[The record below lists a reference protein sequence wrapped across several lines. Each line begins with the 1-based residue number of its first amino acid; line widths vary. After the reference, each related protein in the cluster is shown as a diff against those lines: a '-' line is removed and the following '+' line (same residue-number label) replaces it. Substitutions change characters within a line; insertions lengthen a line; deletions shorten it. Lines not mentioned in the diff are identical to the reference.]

1 MQIRVGKVAVIPMV
15 LFALMTACT
24 EKAADPQPQ
33 ATAPTPVTEPVAE
46 PVPARALSMRV
57 TDARLKTG
65 MSQNKSCNIEY
76 ANDTLFWPDQP
87 TASRAKT
94 VVISGWIID
103 ESTKTVPTNLKL
115 RLQTANAVSA
125 WEQDVVTRTDRA
137 DVAKRYNE
145 EAYLKAGFRVNLDI
159 PDFAPGDYVVYLAF
173 DTPAGEA
180 ICGIGRRF
188 TVTP

>member
-1 MQIRVGKVAVIPMV
+1 
-15 LFALMTACT
+15 
-24 EKAADPQPQ
+24 
-33 ATAPTPVTEPVAE
+33 
-46 PVPARALSMRV
+46 
-57 TDARLKTG
+57 

-87 TASRAKT
+87 TASRTKT

-103 ESTKTVPTNLKL
+103 ESTKTVPANLKL

-137 DVAKRYNE
+137 DVAKRHNE
-145 EAYLKAGFRVNLDI
+145 DAYLKSGFRVDLDI